1 MSDAIQNH
9 INNRD
14 NPHGLTKEDLGLGN
28 VQNFPIATD
37 QECLSGTPGERLL
50 TPAKLKL
57 VFKGEL
63 MRKGYMNEEGNV
75 ILP

>member
-1 MSDAIQNH
+1 MPDAIQNH
-9 INNRD
+9 INDRN
-14 NPHGLTKEDLGLGN
+14 NPHGLTKDDLDLGL
-28 VQNFPIATD
+28 VQNYPIATD
-37 QECLSGTPGERLL
+37 QECLDGAPGERLL